1 MAAAQLYGL
10 IWQDLLS
17 VLGRPS
23 TTVNTVVDRV
33 QILYCF
39 GGFEATYNNIPF
51 NLKDHVSFPINP
63 ILTVD

>member
-17 VLGRPS
+17 VLGRACN
-23 TTVNTVVDRV
+23 VVVDRV
-33 QILYCF
+33 QILSCF

-63 ILTVD
+63 TLTVE